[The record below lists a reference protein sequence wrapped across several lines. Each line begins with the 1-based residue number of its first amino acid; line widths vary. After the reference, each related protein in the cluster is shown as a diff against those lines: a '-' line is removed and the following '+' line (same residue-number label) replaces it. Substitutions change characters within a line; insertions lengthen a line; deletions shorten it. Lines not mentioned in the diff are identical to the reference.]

1 MNQVILVGRL
11 SQDPEYEISE
21 NGKKRT
27 IINIAVSRGFK
38 NSEGKYETDF
48 IRCVLWNGMASATK
62 DYCHTGDTIGIKG
75 RLQNRKFVNEQNETK
90 YITEVIAERISFI
103 SSSSKNRE
111 IPEVSN
117 GDDAIVEC
125 F

>member
-11 SQDPEYEISE
+11 SQDPEYEITE
-21 NGKKRT
+21 TGKKRT
-27 IINIAVSRGFK
+27 IINIAVTRGFK

-75 RLQNRKFVNEQNETK
+75 RVQNSSYVNDQNETK
-90 YITEVIAERISFI
+90 YITDIIAE
-103 SSSSKNRE
+103 
-111 IPEVSN
+111 
-117 GDDAIVEC
+117 
-125 F
+125 

>member
-11 SQDPEYEISE
+11 SQDPEYEITE
-21 NGKKRT
+21 TGKKRT
-27 IINIAVSRGFK
+27 IINIAVTRGFK

-62 DYCHTGDTIGIKG
+62 DYCHIGDTIGIKG
-75 RLQNRKFVNEQNETK
+75 RVQNSSYVNDKNETK
-90 YITEVIAERISFI
+90 YITEIIAERISFI
-103 SSSSKNRE
+103 AASNKNRGLR
-111 IPEVSN
+111 EVSDE
-117 GDDAIVEC
+117 DDAIIEC

>member
-11 SQDPEYEISE
+11 SQDPEYEITE
-21 NGKKRT
+21 TGKKRT
-27 IINIAVSRGFK
+27 IINIAVTRGFK

-75 RLQNRKFVNEQNETK
+75 RVQNSSYVNDQNETK
-90 YITEVIAERISFI
+90 YITEIIAERISFI
-103 SSSSKNRE
+103 ASSNKNRGLR
-111 IPEVSN
+111 EVSDE
-117 GDDAIVEC
+117 DDAIIEY

>member
-11 SQDPEYEISE
+11 SQDPEYEITE
-21 NGKKRT
+21 TGKKRT
-27 IINIAVSRGFK
+27 IINIAVTRGFK

-75 RLQNRKFVNEQNETK
+75 RVQNSSYVNDQNETK
-90 YITEVIAERISFI
+90 YITEIIAERISFI
-103 SSSSKNRE
+103 ASSNKNRG
-111 IPEVSN
+111 IREVSDE
-117 GDDAIVEC
+117 DDAIIEC

>member
-103 SSSSKNRE
+103 SSSSKNHE

>member
-62 DYCHTGDTIGIKG
+62 DYCHIGDTIGIKG

>member
-11 SQDPEYEISE
+11 SQDPEYEITE
-21 NGKKRT
+21 TGKKRT
-27 IINIAVSRGFK
+27 IINIAVTKGFK

-62 DYCHTGDTIGIKG
+62 DYCHIGDTIGIKG
-75 RLQNRKFVNEQNETK
+75 RVQNSSYVNDKNETK
-90 YITEVIAERISFI
+90 YITEIIAERISFI
-103 SSSSKNRE
+103 ASSNKNRGLR
-111 IPEVSN
+111 EVSDE
-117 GDDAIVEC
+117 DDAIIEC

>member
-11 SQDPEYEISE
+11 SQDPEYEITE
-21 NGKKRT
+21 TGKKRT
-27 IINIAVSRGFK
+27 IINIAVTRSFK

-62 DYCHTGDTIGIKG
+62 DYCHIGDTIGIKG
-75 RLQNRKFVNEQNETK
+75 RVQNSSYVNDKNETK
-90 YITEVIAERISFI
+90 YITEIIAERISFI
-103 SSSSKNRE
+103 ASSNKNRGLR
-111 IPEVSN
+111 EVSDE
-117 GDDAIVEC
+117 DDAIIEC